1 MEALQTTPKTC
12 SLNTSSKVLFDDLD
26 LDSFALT
33 IANLLS
39 AVRTFNL
46 LDDTRLKEVGC
57 DVLEFTHEY
66 ALAIASTKQQHSIR
80 SGNKIACIRAQREAC
95 GLTTTELARLLDLDE
110 EIILQWE
117 SGEYEPTISML
128 IPLANILG
136 CDPLSLLNQKDG
148 ATAVRVNTPE
158 VHVESIGARIKSA
171 RKKLGLTEA
180 DLARMIHTYSDHI
193 NDWECGIGE
202 VPADQIVP
210 LASALHCDP
219 MWLLAGE
226 PVFRAASDTME
237 QQHHHV
243 APQAGCESHEVL
255 QLKSQTPK

>member
-117 SGEYEPTISML
+117 SGEFEPTISML
-128 IPLANILG
+128 IPLASVLG
-136 CDPLSLLNQKDG
+136 CDPLSLLDEKDS
-148 ATAVRVNTPE
+148 ASAIRVNSADLQE
-158 VHVESIGARIKSA
+158 ESIGARIESA
-171 RKKLGLTEA
+171 RKKLGLTES
-180 DLARMIHTYSDHI
+180 DLARMLHTYSDPI
-193 NDWECGIGE
+193 NDWECGICD

-210 LASALHCDP
+210 LASALNCDL
-219 MWLLAGE
+219 MWLLTGKSGAE
-226 PVFRAASDTME
+226 
-237 QQHHHV
+237 
-243 APQAGCESHEVL
+243 ES
-255 QLKSQTPK
+255 

>member
-12 SLNTSSKVLFDDLD
+12 SLNTSCKVLFDDLD

-66 ALAIASTKQQHSIR
+66 ALAIASTKQQHSIH
-80 SGNKIACIRAQREAC
+80 SGNKIACIRTQREAC

-117 SGEYEPTISML
+117 SGEFEPTISML
-128 IPLANILG
+128 IPLANVLG
-136 CDPLSLLNQKDG
+136 CDPLSLLDEKDS
-148 ATAVRVNTPE
+148 ASVIRVNAPE
-158 VHVESIGARIKSA
+158 PREESIGTRIKSA

-180 DLARMIHTYSDHI
+180 DLARMIHTYSDPI
-193 NDWECGIGE
+193 NDWECGVCE

-210 LASALHCDP
+210 LASALNCDL
-219 MWLLAGE
+219 MWLLTG
-226 PVFRAASDTME
+226 
-237 QQHHHV
+237 
-243 APQAGCESHEVL
+243 
-255 QLKSQTPK
+255 KSEAKE